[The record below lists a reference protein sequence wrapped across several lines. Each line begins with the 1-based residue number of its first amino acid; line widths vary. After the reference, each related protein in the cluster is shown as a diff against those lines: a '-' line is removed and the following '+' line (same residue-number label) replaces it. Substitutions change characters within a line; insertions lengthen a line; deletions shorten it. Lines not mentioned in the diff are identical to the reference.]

1 MADTKISALPAA
13 TLPLAGT
20 EVLPIV
26 QGGTTD
32 KIAVDDLTVRNFR
45 ANATTG
51 ILQVTGPAAASTRV
65 MTVPDANFTALFE
78 GGAIGGTTP
87 AAGNFTNLSFNAG
100 FGSVALAYGCRA
112 WCLFNGTGTPAI
124 RASANISSITDN
136 GTGSYD
142 LNFTNAMPDGNFA
155 VAAISDGFGVANG
168 GAVSSSTARGNSTSK
183 VAILVAQQS
192 GSPAD
197 FPFVHVAIFR

>member
-1 MADTKISALPAA
+1 MADTKISALPAS

-26 QGGTTD
+26 QGGVTKKVATN
-32 KIAVDDLTVRNFR
+32 DLTVSNVRS
-45 ANATTG
+45 NATTG

-65 MTVPDANFTALFE
+65 MTVPDASFTALYE

-87 AAGNFTNLSFNAG
+87 AAGSFTNFKCNNG
-100 FGSVALAYGCRA
+100 FGSVQFAYGCRA
-112 WCLFNGTGTPAI
+112 WCLFNGTGTPSI
-124 RASANISSITDN
+124 TASANISSITDN

-168 GAVSSSTARGNSTSK
+168 GAVQSSTARGNSTSK
-183 VAILVAQQS
+183 VGISVSQQS
-192 GSPAD
+192 GAPAD
-197 FPFVHVAIFR
+197 FSFVHVAIFR